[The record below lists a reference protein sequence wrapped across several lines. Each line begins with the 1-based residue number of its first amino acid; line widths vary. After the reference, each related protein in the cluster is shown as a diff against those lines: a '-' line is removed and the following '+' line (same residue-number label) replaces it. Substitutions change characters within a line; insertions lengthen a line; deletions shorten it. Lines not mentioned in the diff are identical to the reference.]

1 MLIEAVLP
9 DLLAALAKGP
19 NAVLVAPP
27 GAGKSTLAP
36 LALLDGQ
43 WVAGRRILML
53 APRRLAVRAAAN
65 RMAGLLGEQVG
76 DTIGYRV
83 RMESKISKRT
93 RIEVMTEG
101 VFTRMALADPEL
113 TGVAAVLFDEF
124 HERSLDADFGLSL
137 ALDIQQSLRPD
148 LRILPMSATLD
159 DTRLAVLLG
168 DAPVVRSEGWAF
180 AIQTHYLGRA
190 RERWIDEAMA
200 AAIRKALGEEAGGI
214 LAFLPGRAEIERT
227 ETRLMEAGLD
237 QAKISLHQLHGG
249 LDPRAQDRAV
259 RQAEDGKRKIV
270 LATSIAETSLTIPD
284 IRIVIDSGLARAP
297 RFDPAVGLARLVTE
311 RAPISAVDQRRGR
324 AGRIGP
330 GVCYRLWDEVETRGL
345 PAFPRPE
352 ILEADLTPLA
362 LALADWGA
370 AAPDQLAWLDPP
382 PSGPFAAATDDLKL
396 IDALDAGGGITAHGR
411 QLLKIPAPP
420 REAHMI
426 IGAAAQGEGR
436 LAAQISVL
444 LAERGLGGGS
454 VDLAERLR
462 RFQRG
467 GGPRADTARRLAD
480 RMAASAGAID
490 ETAVR
495 HERAGAILALAW
507 PDRIA
512 KTRGGGAFQMA
523 NGRAVSVDQTEPLA
537 GAEWIVVADATGR
550 AGGARILAAAEIAE
564 DSVLANAGPL
574 IEECRSVGFN
584 KAAGALQVRAERR
597 LGRLKLSSQ
606 PDAPTVEEALSGLLE
621 GVRANGLDLLPW
633 SDAAQLWLTRARY
646 VAERTEDWPDLSE
659 PALLANADLWLA
671 PALDSARSL
680 RDIRADALSAALR
693 SLLDWH
699 QTEALAK
706 AAPEWIE
713 LADGRTAA
721 VRYETETGPV
731 AEVIIQDA
739 FGLKRHPMAAGA
751 PILLRLL
758 SPARRPAQ
766 TTRDIAGFWAG
777 SYQAVRADLR
787 GRYPKHPWPDDP
799 ADALPPVRR
808 RKR

>member
-1 MLIEAVLP
+1 VLP
-9 DLLAALAKGP
+9 DLLAALAAGP
-19 NAVLVAPP
+19 CAVLVAPP

-36 LALLDGQ
+36 LALLGAP
-43 WVAGRRILML
+43 WVKDRRILML
-53 APRRLAVRAAAN
+53 APRRLAVRAAAG
-65 RMAGLLGEQVG
+65 RMASLLGEQVG
-76 DTIGYRV
+76 ETIGYRV

-113 TGVAAVLFDEF
+113 QGVAAVLFDEF
-124 HERSLDADFGLSL
+124 HERSLDADFGLAL

-159 DTRLAVLLG
+159 DTRLAALLG
-168 DAPVVRSEGWAF
+168 DAPVVRSEGRAF
-180 AIQTHYLGRA
+180 PIKTHYLGRA

-200 AAIRKALGEEAGGI
+200 AAIRKALVDEVGGI

-227 ETRLMEAGLD
+227 ETRLVEAGLD
-237 QAKISLHQLHGG
+237 AEKISLHQLHGG

-259 RQAEDGKRKIV
+259 KQADDGKRKIV

-311 RAPISAVDQRRGR
+311 RAPISAADQRRGR

-330 GVCYRLWDEVETRGL
+330 GVCYRLWDEAETRGL

-352 ILEADLTPLA
+352 ILEADLAPLA

-370 AAPDQLAWLDPP
+370 SDPAQLSWLDTPP
-382 PSGPFAAATDDLKL
+382 PGPFAAATEGLRL
-396 IDALDAGGGITAHGR
+396 IGALGDGGGITGHGR

-426 IGAAAQGEGR
+426 IEAAADGQSK
-436 LAAQISVL
+436 LAAQLSVL

-467 GGPRADTARRLAD
+467 GGARADAARRLAE
-480 RMAASAGAID
+480 RMAKTADGSDGGVAPEHAGA
-490 ETAVR
+490 V
-495 HERAGAILALAW
+495 LALAW

-512 KTRGGGAFQMA
+512 KARGNGGFQMA
-523 NGRAVSVDQTEPLA
+523 NGRAASVDETDPLA
-537 GAEWIVVADATGR
+537 RAEWIVIADATGR
-550 AGGARILAAAEIAE
+550 AGGARIMAAAEISE
-564 DSVLANAGPL
+564 DAVLAAAGSL
-574 IEECRSVGFN
+574 IEEHRVVAFN
-584 KAAGALQVRAERR
+584 REAGAVQVRAERR

-606 PDAPTVEEALSGLLE
+606 PDAPTHAEALRGVME
-621 GVRANGLDLLPW
+621 GVRANGLSILPW
-633 SDAAQLWLTRARY
+633 SDAAQHWLTRARY
-646 VAERTEDWPDLSE
+646 AAARMDNWPDLSE
-659 PALLANADLWLA
+659 SSLLDTADLWLA
-671 PALDSARSL
+671 PALDGRRTL
-680 RDIRADALSAALR
+680 RDVRADALTSALQ
-693 SLLDWH
+693 SLLDWQ
-699 QTEALAK
+699 QTAAMAK
-706 AAPEWIE
+706 AAPERIR
-713 LADGRTAA
+713 LASGQTAA
-721 VRYETETGPV
+721 VHYEAETGPV
-731 AEVIIQDA
+731 ADIIIQDA
-739 FGLKRHPMAAGA
+739 FGLKSHPMAAGA

-766 TTRDIAGFWAG
+766 TTRDIAGFWSG
-777 SYQAVRADLR
+777 SYHAVRSDLR

-799 ADALPPVRR
+799 ANATPPVRR
-808 RKR
+808 GKR